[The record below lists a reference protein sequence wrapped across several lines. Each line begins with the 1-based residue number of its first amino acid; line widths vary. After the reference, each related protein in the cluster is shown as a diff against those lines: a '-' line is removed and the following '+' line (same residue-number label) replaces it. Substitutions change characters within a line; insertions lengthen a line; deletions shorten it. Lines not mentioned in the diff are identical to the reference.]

1 MQRNTRPNKEKKM
14 NAVANIAE
22 IKECMSDLG
31 ISFDGELK
39 NPVEARFF
47 NNKTFSKGNI
57 VVTFNNNFQSGQGPY
72 IEFDEVIRSFG
83 IPYEVFKPQYQSF
96 SYDSQ
101 ERKLNVKG
109 EGYQFTLTFSC

>member
-1 MQRNTRPNKEKKM
+1 M

-22 IKECMSDLG
+22 IKECMGDLG
-31 ISFDGELK
+31 ISLEDKLL

-47 NNKTFSKGNI
+47 NNKTHSAGNI
-57 VVTFNNNFQSGQGPY
+57 VVTFNNNFQSGHGPY
-72 IEFDEVIRSFG
+72 IEFDEVIRTFG
-83 IPYEVFKPQYQSF
+83 ISYEVFKPQYQSF

-109 EGYQFTLTFSC
+109 NGYE